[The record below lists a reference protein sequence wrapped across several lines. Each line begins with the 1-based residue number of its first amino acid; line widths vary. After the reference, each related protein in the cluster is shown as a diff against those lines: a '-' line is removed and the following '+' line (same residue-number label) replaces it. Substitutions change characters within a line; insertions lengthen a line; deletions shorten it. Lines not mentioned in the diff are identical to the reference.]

1 MTRLFIL
8 FAFCFCL
15 FSCGDQSAD
24 DEQII
29 LDYIAANNLTTQKTD
44 EGIYYIIDTPG
55 NSEHPSINSKVTVN
69 YKGYFLDDTMSV
81 FDQSDDTDTPEI
93 ETAEFPLWG
102 NLIEGWKIGIPLLSK
117 GGSGTFL
124 IPSEYAYGSD
134 GRGTIPGN
142 TVLAF
147 DVTLVDFD

>member
-8 FAFCFCL
+8 LTFCFCL
-15 FSCGDQSAD
+15 LSCGDQAAE

-55 NSEHPSINSKVTVN
+55 NSENPSINSKVTVN
-69 YKGYFLDDTMSV
+69 YKGYFLDGTE
-81 FDQSDDTDTPEI
+81 FDANDNS
-93 ETAEFPLWG
+93 EFGLWQV
-102 NLIEGWKIGIPLLSK
+102 IQGWQIAIPLLGK
-117 GGSGTFL
+117 GGSGTFI
-124 IPSEYAYGSD
+124 IPSEYAYGTS
-134 GRGTIPGN
+134 GQGSIPGN

-147 DVTLVDFD
+147 DVTLIDFE